1 MILRRIT
8 KHVKDQ
14 NWFAVGID
22 FFIVVV
28 GVFIGIQVANWND
41 AQGDRHRETLI
52 LQNIANDIRSDIVG
66 YEVAMDGA
74 YGKIT
79 VINHI
84 LKNTSLPNT
93 PNFITHAEID
103 GVKYEEFVDAYFGD
117 RTTEFEAVVE
127 SIDGELWGYS
137 VLVGNAQPSTTAFDA
152 LASGGELGLLRDDGL
167 VKDLQNY
174 RYLSNSLVK
183 AQDVTFRPA
192 RDTAIEIGLEYGLT
206 PYHGGDKAEFFGLVS
221 DHPKLLATLRTQL
234 GWAHGHLT
242 MLGGAHIS
250 ATSLLEQIELQLGVT
265 ENDKT

>member
-1 MILRRIT
+1 MLLRRIT

-41 AQGDRHRETLI
+41 AQGDRHRETVI
-52 LQNIANDIRSDIVG
+52 LQNIANDIRSDIAI
-66 YEVAMDGA
+66 YEVALDGA

-84 LKNTSLPNT
+84 LENAGVPNET
-93 PNFITHAEID
+93 NFTIHADID
-103 GVKYEEFVDAYFGD
+103 DVKYEEFVDAYFGN
-117 RTTEFEAVVE
+117 RTEEFQAGVE
-127 SIDGELWGYS
+127 TFDLDLWGYA

-152 LASGGELGLLRDDGL
+152 LASGGELGLLKDDDL
-167 VKDLQNY
+167 VRDLQNY
-174 RYLSNSLVK
+174 LYLSNSLVK
-183 AQDVTFRPA
+183 AQDITFRPN
-192 RDTAIEIGLEYGLT
+192 RDTAIEIGLEYGLS
-206 PYHGGDKAEFFGLVS
+206 PFHGGDKAELFSLVS
-221 DHPKLLATLRTQL
+221 DHPKLVATLRTQR
-234 GWAHGHLT
+234 GWGQGHLS

-265 ENDKT
+265 ENDDT

>member
-1 MILRRIT
+1 MLLRRIT

-22 FFIVVV
+22 FIIVVV

-52 LQNIANDIRSDIVG
+52 LQNIANDIRSDIAS
-66 YEVAMDGA
+66 YEAAMDGA

-84 LKNTSLPNT
+84 LENTSVPNEA
-93 PNFITHAEID
+93 NFTMHADIND
-103 GVKYEEFVDAYFGD
+103 VNYEEFVDAYFGH
-117 RTTEFEAVVE
+117 RKKEFQAGVE
-127 SIDGELWGYS
+127 SLDFPLWGYS

-152 LASGGELGLLRDDGL
+152 LASGGELGLLQDDDL
-167 VKDLQNY
+167 VRDLQNY
-174 RYLSNSLVK
+174 RYLSNALVK

-192 RDTAIEIGLEYGLT
+192 RGTAIEIGLEYGLS
-206 PYHGGDKAEFFGLVS
+206 PYYGGDKSELFSLVS
-221 DHPKLLATLRTQL
+221 DHPKLVATLRTQR
-234 GWAHGHLT
+234 GWAQGHLS

-265 ENDKT
+265 ESDDT